1 MELTQKQKD
10 LLYKKWESYYSKLE
24 LNISHCYKWL
34 RDDYVSAIADSVD
47 RDKNIVIDGSFR
59 SGKSSLAI
67 YFAKLKELGRAGKR
81 KNVAYLDMVTLDKK
95 RNDEYAMFA
104 DFDME
109 IVESKADTNDII
121 ILDELYYTGSLDN
134 VVKPLIKDYPDKKY
148 VVFLHSDLRHQSW
161 NMQVEEI
168 ETVLKPEKISLVSYC
183 EKQEDMILEHLHADR
198 KQADLLKRSL
208 DGNRVLYN
216 TLMHGHFQEGKSIEE
231 LISMFEMGFHY
242 NTPYFP
248 QDNFE
253 NHRIVKQAIDDG
265 KINSA
270 EKQRLFDFGILS
282 RRLVGENLEES
293 IPAPIINKIAGNV
306 SQNSLKI

>member
-1 MELTQKQKD
+1 MELTRQQKD
-10 LLYKKWESYYSKLE
+10 LLYKKWESYYSQLQ

-34 RDDYVSAIADSVD
+34 RDDYVSEIADAID

-67 YFAKLKELGRAGKR
+67 YFAKLKELGRAGKK
-81 KNVAYLDMVTLDKK
+81 KNVTYLDMVGLDKK

-109 IVESKADTNDII
+109 IVESKADANDII
-121 ILDELYYTGSLDN
+121 ILDELYYTGSLDH

-161 NMQVEEI
+161 NSQVEEI
-168 ETVLKPEKISLVSYC
+168 ESELKPEKISLVSYSP
-183 EKQEDMILEHLHADR
+183 EQEDMILEHLHADT
-198 KQADLLKRSL
+198 KQNDLLKQSL

-216 TLMHGHFQEGKSIEE
+216 TLMHGHFEEGKSIEE
-231 LISMFEMGFHY
+231 LIAMFEKGFHY
-242 NTPYFP
+242 STPYFP

-253 NHRIVKQAIDDG
+253 NHRIIKQAVDNG
-265 KINSA
+265 KISSA

-282 RRLVGENLEES
+282 RRLIGGNLEES
-293 IPAPIINKIAGNV
+293 IPAPIINKVAEKV
-306 SQNSLKI
+306 SKSSLKI